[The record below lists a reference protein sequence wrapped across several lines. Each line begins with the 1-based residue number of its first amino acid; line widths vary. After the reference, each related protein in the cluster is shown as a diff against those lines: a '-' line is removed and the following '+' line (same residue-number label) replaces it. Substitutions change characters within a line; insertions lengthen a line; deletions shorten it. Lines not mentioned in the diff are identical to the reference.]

1 MIVDEG
7 GSDTSENIPVE
18 GGGLDDDGEM
28 ETGGGDD
35 DPTLLP
41 GDYSDNDG
49 EGVSDEGEGEDLE
62 ENMDADYVAIPGL
75 DTYDP
80 TLMDKREYGPT
91 DVKDRMAAEEE
102 LEDRDARERD
112 RKGALEGLL
121 DEYGE
126 EDEAD
131 RRARRARFGIR
142 EDGKGMGGDEES
154 DGRVREGGD
163 HRPDEDTDNGG
174 DDDEINLEEFNV
186 PLQEWL
192 GQEHTRKEVRR
203 RFRLFLQTFPE
214 GSEQPIHVS
223 LIRAMCSANLASLEV
238 SYTHLSSEMPLLAIW
253 LAEDPRDM
261 LDLMDEVATRL
272 VARYFPEY
280 HHIQDEIHVRIT
292 DLPVTDR
299 IRDLREVHLRG
310 LVRVAGVVIRR
321 TGVFPQL
328 SLVKYTCQACGM
340 ILGPYTAN
348 TGGNGGG
355 GESRPLS
362 CPYCPSNGPFP
373 LNQEETVYRNFQ
385 KVTLQ
390 ESPGSVPPGR
400 VPRYKDVILLSDLID
415 IAKPGEEIEVT
426 GIYSNSVETFTLAK
440 RGGFPIFSTQIEA
453 NHVLKQESRMSAHAL
468 TDADKVELQNMAR
481 DPRIAKRII
490 ASIAPSIYGH
500 KHIKQCVAMAL
511 FGGCAKDV
519 NGKHR
524 IRGDINV
531 LMLGD
536 PGTAKSQVLK
546 YCEQTAPR
554 AVYTTGKGASAV
566 GLTAAV
572 HRDPLTK
579 EWTLEGGAL
588 VLADKGVCLI
598 DEFDKMTEQDRTSIH
613 EAMEQ
618 QSISVSKAGI
628 VTSLQARCSVIA
640 AANPIGGRYDATLT
654 LAENVELTDPILQ
667 RFDCLC
673 VVQDMVDPVADEQL
687 AQFVVGSH
695 IRSHPSYVDGDE
707 NIPPD
712 DQGNGQGGVR
722 GSVKSTNGF
731 KSIERTDDGVEI
743 IPQPLLR
750 KYIMYARTHIRP
762 QLRDI
767 DQDKVSRLYAD
778 LRRESMSCGGIPVA
792 VRHIESIMRMAEAH
806 ARMHLRDHVRDGD
819 VDAGIAVLLQS
830 FIQAQKFSV
839 RRALEKGFRKY
850 LRTGGDFNDLLMRE
864 LHRLV
869 RQAQT
874 FQQLKRRVHVDK
886 ITVDLEDLET
896 KAREFNIYDLTPF
909 FEGANFRRLGF
920 SVDQAQ
926 GVIIKSFDD

>member
-7 GSDTSENIPVE
+7 ESDTSENIPVE
-18 GGGLDDDGEM
+18 GGGLYDGEM
-28 ETGGGDD
+28 ETGRGDGD
-35 DPTLLP
+35 TMLLP
-41 GDYSDNDG
+41 GDHSDDDG

-62 ENMDADYVAIPGL
+62 ENVEADYVAIPGL

-80 TLMDKREYGPT
+80 SLMDKREYETMG
-91 DVKDRMAAEEE
+91 VKDRLAAEEE
-102 LEDRDARERD
+102 LADRDASERD

-142 EDGKGMGGDEES
+142 EDRKGAGVDEEGDAHER
-154 DGRVREGGD
+154 DGD
-163 HRPDEDTDNGG
+163 DRPDEDTDDGG
-174 DDDEINLEEFNV
+174 DGDEINLEEFNV

-203 RFRLFLQTFPE
+203 RFRRFLQTFPE
-214 GSEQPIHVS
+214 GSGQPIHVL
-223 LIRAMCSANLASLEV
+223 LIRAMCTANLASLEV

-272 VARYFPEY
+272 VVRHFPEY

-328 SLVKYTCQACGM
+328 RLVKYTCQACGM

-348 TGGNGGG
+348 TGGGGGG
-355 GESRPLS
+355 GEARPLS

-385 KVTLQ
+385 KITLQ

-415 IAKPGEEIEVT
+415 VAKPGEEVEIT
-426 GIYSNSVETFTLAK
+426 GIYSHSIETFSLAK

-468 TDADKVELQNMAR
+468 TDADKAELQSMAR
-481 DPRIAKRII
+481 DPRIDKRII

-500 KHIKQCVAMAL
+500 KHIKQCIAMAL

-531 LMLGD
+531 LLLGD

-598 DEFDKMTEQDRTSIH
+598 DEFDKMTDQDRTSIH

-695 IRSHPSYVDGDE
+695 ICSHPSYVDGDE

-712 DQGNGQGGVR
+712 DQEKKGREEVGVAR
-722 GSVKSTNGF
+722 SNGF
-731 KSIERTDDGVEI
+731 KSAQHTDDGVEI

-750 KYIMYARTHIRP
+750 KYIMYARNHVRP

-806 ARMHLRDHVRDGD
+806 ARMHLREQVRDDD

-850 LRTGGDFNDLLMRE
+850 LHTGRDFNDLLMRE
-864 LHRLV
+864 LQRLV

-874 FQQLKRRVHVDK
+874 FQQLKRRAHVDK
-886 ITVDLEDLET
+886 ITMDLEDLEA
-896 KAREFNIYDLTPF
+896 KGREFNIYDLTPF
-909 FEGANFRRLGF
+909 FESANFKRLGF

-926 GVIIKSFDD
+926 GVIIKSFNG

>member
-1 MIVDEG
+1 MVVDEG
-7 GSDTSENIPVE
+7 ESDTSDNIPFE
-18 GGGLDDDGEM
+18 GRGLYSDGET
-28 ETGGGDD
+28 ETGQGNGSI
-35 DPTLLP
+35 LLP
-41 GDYSDNDG
+41 GDHSDDDG
-49 EGVSDEGEGEDLE
+49 GVSDEGEGEDLD
-62 ENMDADYVAIPGL
+62 ENMEADYVAIPGL

-80 TLMDKREYGPT
+80 SLMDKREYET
-91 DVKDRMAAEEE
+91 MDVKDRMAAEFE
-102 LEDRDARERD
+102 LADRDTVERD

-126 EDEAD
+126 EDEAE
-131 RRARRARFGIR
+131 RRARRARFGITKDR
-142 EDGKGMGGDEES
+142 KGGLGVDEG
-154 DGRVREGGD
+154 DGREREGGD
-163 HRPDEDTDNGG
+163 RPDEDTDDGR
-174 DDDEINLEEFNV
+174 DEDEINLEEFNV

-203 RFRLFLQTFPE
+203 RFRRFLQTFPE
-214 GSEQPIHVS
+214 GSEQPIHLS

-238 SYTHLSSEMPLLAIW
+238 SYTNLSSEMPLLAIW

-272 VARYFPEY
+272 VVRHFPEY

-292 DLPVTDR
+292 DLPITDR

-328 SLVKYTCQACGM
+328 RLVKYTCQACGM

-348 TGGNGGG
+348 TGGSGGG
-355 GESRPLS
+355 GEARPLS

-385 KVTLQ
+385 KITLQ

-400 VPRYKDVILLSDLID
+400 VPRCKDVILLSDLID
-415 IAKPGEEIEVT
+415 VAKPGEEVEIT
-426 GIYSNSVETFTLAK
+426 GIYSHSIETFSLAK
-440 RGGFPIFSTQIEA
+440 RGGFPIFGTQIEA
-453 NHVLKQESRMSAHAL
+453 NYVLKQESRMSAHAL
-468 TDADKVELQNMAR
+468 TDADKAELQNMAR
-481 DPRIAKRII
+481 DPRIGKRIV

-500 KHIKQCVAMAL
+500 KHIKQCIAMAL

-531 LMLGD
+531 LLLGD

-640 AANPIGGRYDATLT
+640 SANPIGGRYDATLT

-695 IRSHPSYVDGDE
+695 IRSHPSYIDE

-712 DQGNGQGGVR
+712 DQETERGG
-722 GSVKSTNGF
+722 GGGKSVQCTNN
-731 KSIERTDDGVEI
+731 GVEVV
-743 IPQPLLR
+743 PQTLLR
-750 KYIMYARTHIRP
+750 KYIMYARNHVRP

-778 LRRESMSCGGIPVA
+778 LRRESMSSGGIPVA
-792 VRHIESIMRMAEAH
+792 VRHIESIIRMAEAH
-806 ARMHLRDHVRDGD
+806 ARMHLRDHVRDDD

-839 RRALEKGFRKY
+839 RRSLEKGFRKY
-850 LRTGGDFNDLLMRE
+850 LHTGQDFNDLLMRE
-864 LHRLV
+864 LQRLV

-874 FQQLKRRVHVDK
+874 FQQLKRRAHVDK
-886 ITVDLEDLET
+886 MTVDLDDLEA

-909 FEGANFRRLGF
+909 FESANFSRLGF
-920 SVDQAQ
+920 SVDKVN
-926 GVIIKSFDD
+926 GVIIKTFDD